1 MSTSEPGTAAG
12 VSAVTPAHFFSDPHG
27 HEPVRAELFG
37 LDRLE
42 AHARQLAAQTR
53 VAPVTA
59 GRPLL
64 RRFMKN
70 RRCLLT
76 AHRAISAAYRRQ
88 ETFGPDAE
96 WLLDNFHIV
105 SEALFEIRTDL
116 PRGYYQ
122 VLPKIKGGPLDGLP
136 RVYAVAL
143 ELVAHCDSCLD
154 EGHITHFV
162 EAFQAITPLTI
173 GELWAIPIML
183 RLVVVDNLRRLAVQ
197 ILRARGDRNAAAAW
211 AGRFLAP
218 PPQPSP
224 TRGGRAGRGRSHAA
238 NPAGRIRSSC
248 SCSIGCTTGGP
259 PWRPAWNGWRAT

>member
-1 MSTSEPGTAAG
+1 MSSSEPGTAAA
-12 VSAVTPAHFFSDPHG
+12 VSAAAPTHFFNDPHG

-53 VAPVTA
+53 EAPVVP

-64 RRFMKN
+64 RRFMVN
-70 RRCLLT
+70 RRCLVA
-76 AHRAISAAYRRQ
+76 AHREITAGYRRQ
-88 ETFGPDAE
+88 EAFGPDAE

-122 VLPKIKGGPLDGLP
+122 LLPKIAGGPLDGLP

-154 EGHITHFV
+154 EGHITRFV
-162 EAFQAITPLTI
+162 TAFQTITPLTI

-183 RLVVVDNLRRLAVQ
+183 RLVVVDNLRRLAAQ
-197 ILRARGDRNAAAAW
+197 ILRACADRNAAGAW
-211 AGRFLAP
+211 AAR
-218 PPQPSP
+218 
-224 TRGGRAGRGRSHAA
+224 
-238 NPAGRIRSSC
+238 
-248 SCSIGCTTGGP
+248 
-259 PWRPAWNGWRAT
+259 

>member
-12 VSAVTPAHFFSDPHG
+12 ASAVTPGHFFSDPHG

-37 LDRLE
+37 LERLE
-42 AHARQLAAQTR
+42 AHARLLAAQTR

-70 RRCLLT
+70 RRTLLT

-88 ETFGPDAE
+88 EPFGPDAE

-116 PRGYYQ
+116 PHGYYQ
-122 VLPKIKGGPLDGLP
+122 LLPKIRGGPLDGLP

-143 ELVAHCDSCLD
+143 ELVAHCDSGLD

-162 EAFQAITPLTI
+162 EAFQTITSLTI

-197 ILRARGDRNAAAAW
+197 ILRARDDRKAAGAW
-211 AGRFLAP
+211 AARFLAP
-218 PPQPSP
+218 SPPPAP
-224 TRGGRAGRGRSHAA
+224 TGGGKVGRSRAA
-238 NPAGRIRSSC
+238 NPAGRILSSC
-248 SCSIGCTTGGP
+248 SCSIGCTSGGSP
-259 PWRPAWNGWRAT
+259 SHPAWSGWRTT